1 MSTRFLVRS
10 LPIAAI
16 ALAVASTLPA
26 AAESKDRVAVEF
38 KRDPKVAVHREDA
51 PPPPA
56 PDMPGEL
63 RVPAPRADAPRVEA
77 SRSPVPPGTA
87 PDVDGLAVKAAD
99 EVAIEAARVWGW
111 RQYWRAGFGR
121 GARAALNDA
130 RLGGWDRAEGFRF
143 GRLDPRARDLG
154 ESIAADAAGPDAQR
168 AANDR
173 VRAQFTDLARE
184 PVNDPRSG
192 APRFAPD
199 GPWASAPEVGD
210 VLVVVP
216 LAATPGL
223 SRPARQAIESWD
235 GAPAAFAR
243 DDRAASVYDGSWK
256 DPIAAFGVWRD
267 RQRSGS
273 YWSRFATVD
282 KERFRGTFCDRFEWA
297 LEGLDLRPTYAGW
310 NEGFEDGWR
319 YGAVVRAEWSY
330 RQGYAEGFDLGVR
343 EVASTAYPYAFERA
357 YAGAYAA
364 VFDDWQRHPHP
375 AIGTVRLV
383 DESGD
388 GVFEPG
394 ERVIV
399 NPEIVN
405 YGGAPG
411 SADLRAA
418 GGDLDGEAV
427 TTVRL
432 PARGRASLDRPFAVT
447 VDARTPAR
455 THTAVTL
462 TLGEARVEAPLF
474 VSHPLAIDGEPE
486 IEADRLAGR
495 VSLTVAVAN
504 TSRKDVHASARA
516 EPKLG
521 TGDPQEK
528 DLGVIRGAR
537 STTATFTY
545 DGMAPLDLIAGD
557 AKFEISV
564 ARGAD
569 PDDSTTVAIPAVATD
584 LASRELLDFMIE
596 LAKKPHAP
604 RGDVERARG
613 LMLDRLR
620 ADWEHACAADGNPY
634 KRDLESGG
642 TDTALGELAKS
653 VDAERRSLAS
663 RAVFDGLGDQISA
676 LADDLPGAHPLLR
689 KWMKKLAKR
698 VG

>member
-1 MSTRFLVRS
+1 MSTRFFERS
-10 LPIAAI
+10 VLAAAI
-16 ALAVASTLPA
+16 ALAVASTLHA
-26 AAESKDRVAVEF
+26 AAEPKNRVAVDF
-38 KRDPKVAVHREDA
+38 KRDPKVAIHREDA
-51 PPPPA
+51 PPPSV

-63 RVPAPRADAPRVEA
+63 RVPTPRADAPRVEA
-77 SRSPVPPGTA
+77 SRAPVPPGGA

-121 GARAALNDA
+121 GARAALNDD

-143 GRLDPRARDLG
+143 GRFDPRARELG
-154 ESIAADAAGPDAQR
+154 ESIAADAAGPDAER
-168 AANDR
+168 AASDQ
-173 VRAQFTDLARE
+173 VRAQFTDLTRE
-184 PVNDPRSG
+184 PVNDPRSR

-223 SRPARQAIESWD
+223 SRPAREAIERWD

-256 DPIAAFGVWRD
+256 DPIVAFGVWRD

-273 YWSRFATVD
+273 YWSRFASVD
-282 KERFRGTFCDRFEWA
+282 KERFRGTFCDRFEWS

-319 YGAVVRAEWSY
+319 YGATVRAEWNY

-343 EVASTAYPYAFERA
+343 EVASAAYPYAFERA
-357 YAGAYAA
+357 YAGGYAA
-364 VFDDWQRHPHP
+364 AFDDWQRHPHP
-375 AIGTVRLV
+375 AIGAVRLT

-399 NPEIVN
+399 IPEIVN
-405 YGGAPG
+405 YGGAAG

-432 PARGRASLDRPFAVT
+432 PARGRASLDREFVVT
-447 VDARTPAR
+447 VDARTPSR

-462 TLGEARVEAPLF
+462 TLGDARSEAPLY
-474 VSHPLAIDGEPE
+474 VSRPLAIDGEPE
-486 IEADRLAGR
+486 IESDRLAGR

-504 TSRKDVHASARA
+504 TSRRDVAASARV
-516 EPKLG
+516 EPQRG
-521 TGDPQEK
+521 PGDPQVR
-528 DLGVIRGAR
+528 DLGVLKGGR

-545 DGMAPLDLIAGD
+545 DGFAPLDLIAGD
-557 AKFEISV
+557 ARFQISV

-569 PDDSTTVAIPAVATD
+569 PDDVTTIAIAAVATD
-584 LASRELLDFMIE
+584 LASRDLLDFMIG

-613 LMLDRLR
+613 LMLERMR

-642 TDTALGELAKS
+642 TETALGELARS
-653 VDAERRSLAS
+653 VDAERRSLTS
-663 RAVFDGLGDQISA
+663 RAVFDGLGDQIST